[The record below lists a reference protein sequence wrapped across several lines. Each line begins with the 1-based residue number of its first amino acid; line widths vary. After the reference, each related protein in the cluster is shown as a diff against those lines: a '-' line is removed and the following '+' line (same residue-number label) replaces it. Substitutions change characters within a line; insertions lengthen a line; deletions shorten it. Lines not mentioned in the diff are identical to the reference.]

1 MSRIQ
6 IPEPTPEHPEI
17 LAPAGDVSCFLA
29 ALAAGA
35 DNIYLGLKQFSARMQ
50 AENFSLTELSRLTDL
65 AHESDCRVTVAMNTL
80 IKPSETD
87 AAYRLIS
94 RLENQVGIDGLII
107 QDIAL
112 VDIARQAG
120 YTGSITLSTLAN
132 LTHPASLLE
141 AKRLGADR
149 VVLPRELSIDEI
161 HQMSD
166 ACPDGVVLECFIHGA
181 LCYCVSGRCYW
192 SSYIGGKSGLRG
204 RCVQP
209 CRRVYQQG
217 GNTIQTLFQKG
228 QEALRGGDQ
237 QGRGRFAE
245 KARSGRTRIPGE
257 RVGDTGD
264 GRRLRPGGRFQTGRY
279 FSCQDLSMD
288 VLVKTLTGIPHLV
301 SWKIEGRKKGPHY
314 VYHTVTAYRILR
326 DNPGDPEAKKTAE
339 GILQMALGRPN
350 TRARFL
356 PQHTAVPVDP
366 SGQTSSGL
374 LVGKIGIDR
383 QGAPFIKPFIPLL
396 PKDYLRVGVE
406 DENWHTTL
414 PVTRFTP
421 KGGTLLLRIP
431 RHKTPKAGVC
441 VYLIDRREKELTQ
454 ILNEWQSRLECMPE
468 RTTENV
474 TSRPNRVIPCR
485 FTRLPDM
492 VVHASLPQGKET
504 RGARKFLSCLWVS
517 SKSAAISHTVINRF
531 GWWLPP
537 VIWPDEEDQ
546 FRRLVLS
553 LWRDGARSFVLNS
566 PWQVGL
572 FTTEM
577 LDDEKAS
584 FTAGPFCN
592 ISNPATVNVLKD
604 MGFTAAIVSP
614 ELGSRDFLE
623 LPRLSPLPLGMVLA
637 GCWPVGMSRYGTLG
651 VRLNEPFMS
660 PKHEAFWARQYG
672 ENTWIYPAWQ
682 LNLSAHKAELEKAG
696 YSFFVSMQ
704 ENIPASLPPVRR
716 PGLFN
721 WDNSLM

>member
-1 MSRIQ
+1 
-6 IPEPTPEHPEI
+6 
-17 LAPAGDVSCFLA
+17 
-29 ALAAGA
+29 
-35 DNIYLGLKQFSARMQ
+35 
-50 AENFSLTELSRLTDL
+50 
-65 AHESDCRVTVAMNTL
+65 
-80 IKPSETD
+80 
-87 AAYRLIS
+87 
-94 RLENQVGIDGLII
+94 
-107 QDIAL
+107 
-112 VDIARQAG
+112 
-120 YTGSITLSTLAN
+120 
-132 LTHPASLLE
+132 
-141 AKRLGADR
+141 
-149 VVLPRELSIDEI
+149 
-161 HQMSD
+161 
-166 ACPDGVVLECFIHGA
+166 
-181 LCYCVSGRCYW
+181 
-192 SSYIGGKSGLRG
+192 
-204 RCVQP
+204 
-209 CRRVYQQG
+209 
-217 GNTIQTLFQKG
+217 
-228 QEALRGGDQ
+228 
-237 QGRGRFAE
+237 
-245 KARSGRTRIPGE
+245 
-257 RVGDTGD
+257 
-264 GRRLRPGGRFQTGRY
+264 
-279 FSCQDLSMD
+279 
-288 VLVKTLTGIPHLV
+288 
-301 SWKIEGRKKGPHY
+301 
-314 VYHTVTAYRILR
+314 
-326 DNPGDPEAKKTAE
+326 
-339 GILQMALGRPN
+339 MALGRPN

-431 RHKTPKAGVC
+431 KHKTPKAGVC

-454 ILNEWQSRLECMPE
+454 ILNEWQTRLECMPE
-468 RTTENV
+468 RTTENM

-546 FRRLVLS
+546 FRRLVLN

-577 LDDEKAS
+577 LDDEKAA

-704 ENIPASLPPVRR
+704 ENIPASLPPVHR

>member
-1 MSRIQ
+1 
-6 IPEPTPEHPEI
+6 
-17 LAPAGDVSCFLA
+17 
-29 ALAAGA
+29 
-35 DNIYLGLKQFSARMQ
+35 
-50 AENFSLTELSRLTDL
+50 
-65 AHESDCRVTVAMNTL
+65 
-80 IKPSETD
+80 
-87 AAYRLIS
+87 
-94 RLENQVGIDGLII
+94 
-107 QDIAL
+107 
-112 VDIARQAG
+112 
-120 YTGSITLSTLAN
+120 
-132 LTHPASLLE
+132 
-141 AKRLGADR
+141 
-149 VVLPRELSIDEI
+149 
-161 HQMSD
+161 
-166 ACPDGVVLECFIHGA
+166 
-181 LCYCVSGRCYW
+181 
-192 SSYIGGKSGLRG
+192 
-204 RCVQP
+204 
-209 CRRVYQQG
+209 
-217 GNTIQTLFQKG
+217 
-228 QEALRGGDQ
+228 
-237 QGRGRFAE
+237 
-245 KARSGRTRIPGE
+245 
-257 RVGDTGD
+257 
-264 GRRLRPGGRFQTGRY
+264 
-279 FSCQDLSMD
+279 
-288 VLVKTLTGIPHLV
+288 
-301 SWKIEGRKKGPHY
+301 
-314 VYHTVTAYRILR
+314 
-326 DNPGDPEAKKTAE
+326 
-339 GILQMALGRPN
+339 
-350 TRARFL
+350 
-356 PQHTAVPVDP
+356 
-366 SGQTSSGL
+366 
-374 LVGKIGIDR
+374 
-383 QGAPFIKPFIPLL
+383 
-396 PKDYLRVGVE
+396 
-406 DENWHTTL
+406 
-414 PVTRFTP
+414 
-421 KGGTLLLRIP
+421 
-431 RHKTPKAGVC
+431 
-441 VYLIDRREKELTQ
+441 
-454 ILNEWQSRLECMPE
+454 MPE

-474 TSRPNRVIPCR
+474 TSRPNRDIPCR

-546 FRRLVLS
+546 FRRLVLN

-577 LDDEKAS
+577 LDDEKAA

-704 ENIPASLPPVRR
+704 ENIPASLPPVHR

>member
-1 MSRIQ
+1 M
-6 IPEPTPEHPEI
+6 
-17 LAPAGDVSCFLA
+17 
-29 ALAAGA
+29 
-35 DNIYLGLKQFSARMQ
+35 
-50 AENFSLTELSRLTDL
+50 
-65 AHESDCRVTVAMNTL
+65 
-80 IKPSETD
+80 
-87 AAYRLIS
+87 
-94 RLENQVGIDGLII
+94 
-107 QDIAL
+107 
-112 VDIARQAG
+112 
-120 YTGSITLSTLAN
+120 
-132 LTHPASLLE
+132 
-141 AKRLGADR
+141 
-149 VVLPRELSIDEI
+149 
-161 HQMSD
+161 
-166 ACPDGVVLECFIHGA
+166 
-181 LCYCVSGRCYW
+181 
-192 SSYIGGKSGLRG
+192 
-204 RCVQP
+204 
-209 CRRVYQQG
+209 
-217 GNTIQTLFQKG
+217 
-228 QEALRGGDQ
+228 
-237 QGRGRFAE
+237 
-245 KARSGRTRIPGE
+245 
-257 RVGDTGD
+257 
-264 GRRLRPGGRFQTGRY
+264 
-279 FSCQDLSMD
+279 
-288 VLVKTLTGIPHLV
+288 
-301 SWKIEGRKKGPHY
+301 
-314 VYHTVTAYRILR
+314 
-326 DNPGDPEAKKTAE
+326 
-339 GILQMALGRPN
+339 
-350 TRARFL
+350 
-356 PQHTAVPVDP
+356 
-366 SGQTSSGL
+366 
-374 LVGKIGIDR
+374 
-383 QGAPFIKPFIPLL
+383 
-396 PKDYLRVGVE
+396 E